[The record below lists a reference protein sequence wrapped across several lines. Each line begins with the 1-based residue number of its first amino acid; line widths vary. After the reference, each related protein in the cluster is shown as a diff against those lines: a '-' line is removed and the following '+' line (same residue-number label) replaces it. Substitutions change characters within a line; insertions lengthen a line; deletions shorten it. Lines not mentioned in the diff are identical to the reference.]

1 MSASPPNS
9 AVNQHYLSKVMGL
22 AEVMDVAA
30 SEDIVDMR
38 GMKLV
43 AKGTRLTR
51 SQQTTLGLHKL
62 RKSLESTLVAE
73 GATDASSIVTGATRI
88 LDSCTPLRR
97 IVGAAGGGGPTPIGL
112 LGTMRFGHAM
122 RMMLTLTDRDG
133 PSALDHCITVSLL
146 SICMAKK
153 LRLAPEEQMVAGL
166 AGLLHDIGELYIDP
180 AYLKP
185 ARRLLPHEWAHL
197 VVHPRIGQMLIAEL
211 ESYPA
216 AVGRAVAEHHERYD
230 GTGYPRQ
237 LPGKELSACGQAV
250 SVAEMI
256 AGVLQKD
263 HPLERAELA
272 LKVIPGEHSHALL
285 SVISGALRSQEKA
298 AKEPPLP
305 PSGNEEVASL
315 HARILAAI
323 DAGRALATAPAGGTQ
338 RTRELAGRTVER
350 VLTIQRA
357 FISTGLDFYLKQDN
371 GLEDA
376 DSTMLFEKE
385 VASREMA
392 WRLRDVARDLAL
404 NTAAVPEETAVFAP
418 LITLLDDMPAPAA
431 PAIGASARS
440 QADAPM
446 ARVA

>member
-1 MSASPPNS
+1 MPATTPNS
-9 AVNQHYLSKVMGL
+9 TVNQHYLNKVMGL
-22 AEVMDVAA
+22 ADEMDVAA
-30 SEDIVDMR
+30 SEDILDMR

-51 SQQTTLGLHKL
+51 AQQTTLGMHKL

-73 GATDASSIVTGATRI
+73 GAADASTIVASATRI
-88 LDSCTPLRR
+88 LDASAPLRG
-97 IVGAAGGGGPTPIGL
+97 IVGMAGGGGPSPLGL

-133 PSALDHCITVSLL
+133 PAALDHSITVSLL
-146 SICMAKK
+146 SICMAKR
-153 LRLAPEEQMVAGL
+153 LRLPPEEQMVAGL

-185 ARRLLPHEWAHL
+185 GRRLLPHEWAHL
-197 VVHPRIGQMLIAEL
+197 VVHPRIGQVLIAEL

-285 SVISGALRSQEKA
+285 SVISGALRGQDRALRETSLA
-298 AKEPPLP
+298 A
-305 PSGNEEVASL
+305 SGDDPVERL
-315 HARILAAI
+315 HAHICAAL
-323 DAGRALATAPAGGTQ
+323 DAGRTLAQGPAGTAV
-338 RTRELAGRTVER
+338 RTRAILERTIER
-350 VLTIQRA
+350 MTTIQRA
-357 FISTGLDFYLKQDN
+357 FISTGLDFYLQHDHLL
-371 GLEDA
+371 GDA
-376 DSTMLFEKE
+376 DSSMLFEKE
-385 VASREMA
+385 VATRELE
-392 WRLRDVARDLAL
+392 WRLRDIARDLAL
-404 NTAAVPEETAVFAP
+404 NTTASPEDRALFMP
-418 LITLLDDMPAPAA
+418 LIELLDAERTAAA
-431 PAIGASARS
+431 PIGIGHAAAARAAEA
-440 QADAPM
+440 QAA
-446 ARVA
+446 